1 MGLTESP
8 KERLRLSDFL
18 ETLCFVVLLS
28 FSWQAET
35 VTSES
40 EGEVEVASPAGQEGG
55 KLSDDQLNWLMT
67 NIICWQHIYIFIFT
81 IFRRRGRGSGLG
93 I

>member
-1 MGLTESP
+1 MWGLTESP

-18 ETLCFVVLLS
+18 ETLLCFVVLLS
-28 FSWQAET
+28 FFWQAET

-67 NIICWQHIYIFIFT
+67 NMRQC
-81 IFRRRGRGSGLG
+81 RGER
-93 I
+93 IVF

>member
-1 MGLTESP
+1 M
-8 KERLRLSDFL
+8 SDFL
-18 ETLCFVVLLS
+18 ETLLCFVVLLS
-28 FSWQAET
+28 FFWQAET

-67 NIICWQHIYIFIFT
+67 NIICWQHIYIFTYLSFQF
-81 IFRRRGRGSGLG
+81 FRRRGRGSGLG